1 MGHDFELLSMI
12 SDITFKFNFD
22 FPFAIDAMLF
32 STSNLFSLSIENKV
46 SNKIKPKSLWKGGGG
61 RGWVHRSLSRKK
73 RTNALIGALKCS
85 PI

>member
-32 STSNLFSLSIENKV
+32 STSNLFIIINRKFQIKSNLKV
-46 SNKIKPKSLWKGGGG
+46 CGREGGGG
-61 RGWVHRSLSRKK
+61 VGSTDPYLGKSE
-73 RTNALIGALKCS
+73 LML
-85 PI
+85 

>member
-32 STSNLFSLSIENKV
+32 STSNLFIIINRKFQIK
-46 SNKIKPKSLWKGGGG
+46 SNLKGCEREGRGGGVG
-61 RGWVHRSLSRKK
+61 STDPYLGKSELM
-73 RTNALIGALKCS
+73 L
-85 PI
+85 